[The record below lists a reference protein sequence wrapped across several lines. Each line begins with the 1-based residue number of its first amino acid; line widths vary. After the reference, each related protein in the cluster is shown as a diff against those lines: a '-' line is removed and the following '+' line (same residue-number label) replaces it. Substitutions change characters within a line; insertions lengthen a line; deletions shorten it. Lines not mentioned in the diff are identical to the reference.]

1 MDKEQYR
8 IGIIDD
14 DPTKVTQLITN
25 ILLCCNDEDGQPLKE
40 KYSNY
45 ELVPIE
51 LPIMDTTD
59 EMVEHV
65 VTEHLDAVI
74 IDYKLSSQKAIS
86 YSGVSVAHEINS
98 RLYNFPVFILTTY
111 QDDLFEHELFDS
123 YLVFDFERYIGDE
136 KERVELNSK
145 LIQQVRKYR
154 IEIKNWKEEL
164 HQLLPHEGESEAVDE
179 RILELDT
186 RLEKSINGNASISI
200 PIKRGFTSDKINELI
215 SKIDSLIE
223 GE

>member
-14 DPTKVTQLITN
+14 DRTKVTQLIAS
-25 ILLCCNDEDGQPLKE
+25 IMLCCNDEDGRPLKE
-40 KYSNY
+40 KYSNFD
-45 ELVPIE
+45 LVPVE
-51 LPIMDTTD
+51 LSLADTTD
-59 EMVEHV
+59 EMVEQV
-65 VTEHLDAVI
+65 VAEGLDAVI
-74 IDYKLSSQKAIS
+74 IDYKLSSQKAID
-86 YSGVSVAHEINS
+86 YSGVSVAHEIHS

-123 YLVFDFERYIGDE
+123 YLVFDFERYIGE
-136 KERVELNSK
+136 EEERLELNSK
-145 LIQQVRKYR
+145 LIQQIRKYR
-154 IEIKNWKEEL
+154 REIENWKAEL
-164 HQLLPHEGESEAVDE
+164 GELLPREGESESVDE

-186 RLEKSINGNASISI
+186 RLEKTLNGNAAFSI
-200 PIKRGFTSDKINELI
+200 PIKRGFTSDKIDELI